1 MATNF
6 LVIYLPAAIISP
18 DPTPLMAPNM
28 VQDRE
33 AFVMSLA
40 RQGFGFRSLQEAQ
53 VCASARV

>member
-1 MATNF
+1 
-6 LVIYLPAAIISP
+6 
-18 DPTPLMAPNM
+18 M

-53 VCASARV
+53 VRESL